1 MILSTHDILFLQNRV
16 AYIRDEGAY
25 KKLFF
30 HFHPSLYRFANN
42 IVGDGVIADEI
53 VSDILMKIWEM
64 GSRLAQ
70 IDKLNL
76 YLFSAVKN
84 ASLTH
89 FSKAKHQHLIIDE
102 IFENTVVDEASDP
115 EKKLLLSE
123 VQQKIEAAI
132 ATFAPQ
138 CKLVYRLIRE
148 EGFSHKEICSILEV
162 SQNTVE
168 THMRIAL
175 KKIRLSLS
183 AYLMEK

>member
-1 MILSTHDILFLQNRV
+1 M
-16 AYIRDEGAY
+16 
-25 KKLFF
+25 
-30 HFHPSLYRFANN
+30 
-42 IVGDGVIADEI
+42 
-53 VSDILMKIWEM
+53 
-64 GSRLAQ
+64 
-70 IDKLNL
+70 
-76 YLFSAVKN
+76 
-84 ASLTH
+84 
-89 FSKAKHQHLIIDE
+89 
-102 IFENTVVDEASDP
+102 VDEASDP